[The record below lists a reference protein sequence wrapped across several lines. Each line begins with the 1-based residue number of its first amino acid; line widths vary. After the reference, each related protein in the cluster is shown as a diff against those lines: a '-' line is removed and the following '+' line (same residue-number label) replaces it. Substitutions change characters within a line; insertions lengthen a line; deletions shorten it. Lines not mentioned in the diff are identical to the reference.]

1 MDEDQEQQLAFAEP
15 ILRSLYDG
23 WQAAADRYAEY
34 DEKHTAEHD
43 DTTAAMCVRAHMF
56 YEVKRRFDDQPSQP
70 GCKVRN
76 VRGLKVLLFRDKQVW
91 RFKKVN
97 AAGRHSNY
105 PTQQQADFD
114 DEWPLPGIPEQAV
127 RLTSGYILDAVGK
140 SIERIVVARV
150 LGRDVL
156 WVAQT
161 SIVDDQ
167 IQVKDITPS
176 RFAGTERSDFDAER
190 AQANRRKK

>member
-1 MDEDQEQQLAFAEP
+1 MDNDQEQQLAFAEP
-15 ILRSLYDG
+15 ILRSLYEG

-34 DEKHTAEHD
+34 NERHAAEHD

-56 YEVKRRFDDQPSQP
+56 HEVKRRFYERP
-70 GCKVRN
+70 GCTVRD

-97 AAGRHSNY
+97 AVGRHANY

-114 DEWPLPGIPEQAV
+114 DQWPLPGIPEQAA
-127 RLTSGYILDAVGK
+127 RLTSGYMLDAAGK

-150 LGRDVL
+150 LGRNVL
-156 WVAQT
+156 WVVQT

-167 IQVKDITPS
+167 MQIMDITPS
-176 RFAGTERSDFDAER
+176 RLAGTGRSDFDAAR
-190 AQANRRKK
+190 ARANRRNKK